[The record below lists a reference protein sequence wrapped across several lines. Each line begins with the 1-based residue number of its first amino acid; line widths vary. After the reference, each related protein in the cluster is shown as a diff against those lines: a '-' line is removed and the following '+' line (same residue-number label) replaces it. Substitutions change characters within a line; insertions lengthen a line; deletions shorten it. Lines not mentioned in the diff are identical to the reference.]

1 MIALLSDF
9 NSDLRS
15 YFEGNIF
22 EDLDLSQAVKVWQV
36 SMAMLAP
43 VVTAAF
49 VWFCHYIY
57 MYSFSKQSDIQM
69 RKILQ
74 SDFSVCS
81 LKHHEQS

>member
-15 YFEGNIF
+15 YFEWNIF
-22 EDLDLSQAVKVWQV
+22 EDLDLSQAVKV
-36 SMAMLAP
+36 
-43 VVTAAF
+43 F

-69 RKILQ
+69 RKNLQ

-81 LKHHEQS
+81 LKHHVQS